1 MTFPTC
7 GVSLDHL
14 VESREAIEREIRQR
28 VSDELAEL
36 DARRAVLITLLG
48 GEPSEVFESV
58 TIAPVA
64 SLPKYRDPETGKVW
78 SGRGKRP
85 NWFDADRANSFLIDP
100 PSGDT

>member
-48 GEPSEVFESV
+48 GEPCEVLESV
-58 TIAPVA
+58 TLTPVA
-64 SLPKYRDPETGKVW
+64 SLPKYRDPATGKTW

-85 NWFDADRANSFLIDP
+85 NWFDSERADDFLIQ
-100 PSGDT
+100 T

>member
-1 MTFPTC
+1 MAFPV
-7 GVSLDHL
+7 GEVSLEHL
-14 VESREAIEREIRQR
+14 VESRDAIEREIRQQA
-28 VSDELAEL
+28 SNELAEL

-48 GEPSEVFESV
+48 GEPREVFESV

-85 NWFDADRANSFLIDP
+85 HWFDADRADAFLIKA
-100 PSGDT
+100 

>member
-36 DARRAVLITLLG
+36 DARRAVLIALLG
-48 GEPSEVFESV
+48 GEPCEVLENV
-58 TIAPVA
+58 TLTRVA

-85 NWFDADRANSFLIDP
+85 NWFDSERADDFLIQ
-100 PSGDT
+100 T